1 MPTSPFAI
9 MLSNP
14 FTFCPLLFCSVVLL
28 LALFVPVYVQL
39 LLFFNG
45 SINSVHSYRA
55 QQKTF
60 DLLLAATIAVVTF
73 KVAYR
78 ACTILGTV
86 LLQTAPARGSSSG
99 KMEAF
104 LRAMREVC
112 FFVELLPDDE

>member
-1 MPTSPFAI
+1 

-14 FTFCPLLFCSVVLL
+14 FTSCPLFFCSAVLL
-28 LALFVPVYVQL
+28 LALFVPAYVKLPL
-39 LLFFNG
+39 LFNG
-45 SINSVHSYRA
+45 SINSDHSHRA
-55 QQKTF
+55 QQRTF
-60 DLLLAATIAVVTF
+60 DLVLAAIIAVVTF

-104 LRAMREVC
+104 LRAMREVR
-112 FFVELLPDDE
+112 FYLSHV